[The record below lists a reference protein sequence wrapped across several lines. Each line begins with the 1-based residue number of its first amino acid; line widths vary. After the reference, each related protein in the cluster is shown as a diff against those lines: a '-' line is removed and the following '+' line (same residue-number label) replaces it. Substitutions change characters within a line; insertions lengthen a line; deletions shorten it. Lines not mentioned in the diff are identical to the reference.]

1 MSFLMPII
9 DTSFVPDND
18 FEGDPEEEELLY
30 AGVTIDEDIIIP
42 LAVRP
47 IDVKTTIS
55 NNFGNF

>member
-1 MSFLMPII
+1 MPII

-18 FEGDPEEEELLY
+18 LEGDPEEEELLY
-30 AGVTIDEDIIIP
+30 AGVTKDEDIIIP
-42 LAVRP
+42 LAVIP